1 MSRSPRDPGPAEAPE
16 APVRFTAH
24 DPFIRRVAAALV
36 LTILAGVALTLAVK
50 GLGVLFAA
58 FAGILFAVLLN
69 VFARGIERHTPLGYP
84 WALGAVVLLICAV
97 LALAVWLLGA
107 EVVEQAEQFAAM
119 LPGFVA
125 QAEAYLQQR
134 GWGQWLLSQA
144 QENSGGGGGG
154 GGPEVLAGGMTVLSR
169 LSDIFTYL
177 LVTIFVGLFA
187 AANPR
192 LYVDGI
198 VSLTPPGQRRLMR
211 EMLDAI
217 DHALRWWLIGQGAA
231 MLLIGVSTTIVLW
244 LFGVPLAIVVG
255 LIVGLLGFIPYLG
268 PIIGLLPVALV
279 AATAGGATLL
289 WVLLAYTG
297 VQMLEGYVA
306 TPLIHERT
314 VYLPPVFTIILQILL
329 GVVLGIKGIVLA
341 TPLAAVL
348 LVASRFYRRDFL
360 GEPDVDVHPSH

>member
-1 MSRSPRDPGPAEAPE
+1 MSRSPHDPAPAEAPE

-36 LTILAGVALTLAVK
+36 LTILAGVAVTLAVK

-69 VFARGIERHTPLGYP
+69 VFARGIERHTPLGYL
-84 WALGAVVLLICAV
+84 WALGVVVLLILAV
-97 LALAVWLLGA
+97 LGAAVWLLGA

-144 QENSGGGGGG
+144 QESNNGGG
-154 GGPEVLAGGMTVLSR
+154 GGPEVLAGGMSVLSR

-198 VSLTPPGQRRLMR
+198 VSLTPPGQRDLMR

-231 MLLIGVSTTIVLW
+231 MLLIGVSTTVVLW

-360 GEPDVDVHPSH
+360 GDSGVDVHPSH